1 MGALSFS
8 LGGLLVDLIII
19 SAIITSTYL
28 GYRKGLVGVIFKLF
42 AFIVSLIIVFVLY
55 KPVSNTIINNTQ
67 IDEKIASA
75 IYNSLSNTSL
85 ANNQALSTSN
95 TNLSEGIVNLIN
107 SLLSDA
113 VSKAQEGETLTYVS
127 TELSHATVRFIAII
141 FIYIFAKLALLLVSF
156 AAEILASL
164 PIIKTFNKSG
174 GFLYGLLKG
183 LLMVYVV
190 LAIFSL
196 ISPIISSWGI
206 ISSINK
212 ALIGSKMYN
221 HNIIINLI
229 SKH

>member
-8 LGGLLVDLIII
+8 LGGLLVDVIII

-141 FIYIFAKLALLLVSF
+141 LIYVFAKLALLLVSF

>member
-8 LGGLLVDLIII
+8 LGGLLVDVIII

-141 FIYIFAKLALLLVSF
+141 CKLCS
-156 AAEILASL
+156 
-164 PIIKTFNKSG
+164 
-174 GFLYGLLKG
+174 
-183 LLMVYVV
+183 
-190 LAIFSL
+190 
-196 ISPIISSWGI
+196 
-206 ISSINK
+206 
-212 ALIGSKMYN
+212 
-221 HNIIINLI
+221 
-229 SKH
+229 

>member
-127 TELSHATVRFIAII
+127 AELSHATVRFIAII
-141 FIYIFAKLALLLVSF
+141 LIYVFAKLALLLVSF